1 MNKVKEKAED
11 LRGTSNFNFQVRM
24 RSTQFVFP
32 CTQRRMSSKT
42 EFPFVK
48 KKKMCVLEREREREL
63 SGNLLVLF
71 TIKFTWSK

>member
-42 EFPFVK
+42 EFPFVLK
-48 KKKMCVLEREREREL
+48 KKKNVCVCVRERERERERVIRKTFGAL
-63 SGNLLVLF
+63 
-71 TIKFTWSK
+71 